1 MLLLAIDTAGPAC
14 AVALAHAAGQRDNR
28 PEILAR
34 VEERI
39 GRGHAERLMPMIEEA
54 LARAES
60 SFDDLDRIA
69 VTVGPGSFT
78 GVRVGVAAAR
88 GLALALDIPTV
99 GIGSLAAIALPVAHV
114 HGTGTVLAAL
124 DAKRGEVYALAQS
137 LSSGAVS
144 IEATS
149 IPIGDL
155 AARINRLARP
165 LILVGAGAPIV
176 ANAIG
181 PDNASIFS
189 ETDAPDIA
197 DVAAL
202 GFLADAASLPAPLYA
217 RGADAKPQAD
227 KALARR

>member
-14 AVALAHAAGQRDNR
+14 AVAIARAGDGGPR
-28 PEILAR
+28 ILAR
-34 VEERI
+34 IEERI
-39 GRGHAERLMPMIEEA
+39 GRGHAERLMPMIESA
-54 LARAES
+54 LAEARK

-88 GLALALDIPTV
+88 GLALALDIPAV
-99 GIGSLAAIALPVAHV
+99 GIGSLAAIAFSVTRAHDK
-114 HGTGTVLAAL
+114 GTVVAAL
-124 DAKRGEVYALAQS
+124 DAKRGEVYALAQD

-149 IPIGDL
+149 IPTGDL
-155 AARINRLARP
+155 ALRLEPLARP
-165 LILVGAGAPIV
+165 LVLVGAGAAIV
-176 ANAIG
+176 ASVIG
-181 PDNASIFS
+181 PAGASIFG
-189 ETDAPDIA
+189 EADVPDIA

-202 GFLADAASLPAPLYA
+202 GFLADPASPPVPLYA

>member
-14 AVALAHAAGQRDNR
+14 AVALARAGEGG

-34 VEERI
+34 IEERI

-54 LARAES
+54 LGAAQK
-60 SFDDLDRIA
+60 SFDELGRIA

-88 GLALALDIPTV
+88 GLALALGIPAV
-99 GIGSLAAIALPVAHV
+99 GVGSLNAIALPVTRMH
-114 HGTGTVLAAL
+114 HEGTVLAAL
-124 DAKRGEVYALAQS
+124 DAKRGEVYALAQD
-137 LSSGAVS
+137 LSHGAVTF
-144 IEATS
+144 EATS
-149 IPIGDL
+149 VPIGDL
-155 AARINRLARP
+155 ATRFKPLARP
-165 LILVGAGAPIV
+165 LVLVGAGAAIV
-176 ANAIG
+176 ANAVG
-181 PDNASIFS
+181 SEGTSIFG
-189 ETDAPDIA
+189 EADVPDIA

-202 GFLADAASLPAPLYA
+202 GFRADAASPPAPLYA